1 MESANHMEKMMMM
14 RKKLGMQDG
23 ATCSRMYM
31 QELNEFGLKH
41 IRMKNDVITQHDF
54 KNVIIVWIFQFCLN
68 FYVVFRTDVPLEE
81 IYKEQLS
88 PEYGVTRLIT
98 QIVMHILI

>member
-1 MESANHMEKMMMM
+1 M
-14 RKKLGMQDG
+14 
-23 ATCSRMYM
+23 
-31 QELNEFGLKH
+31 
-41 IRMKNDVITQHDF
+41 
-54 KNVIIVWIFQFCLN
+54 IIVWIFQFCLN

-81 IYKEQLS
+81 IYKEQLT

>member
-41 IRMKNDVITQHDF
+41 IRMKNDVIT
-54 KNVIIVWIFQFCLN
+54 
-68 FYVVFRTDVPLEE
+68 
-81 IYKEQLS
+81 
-88 PEYGVTRLIT
+88 
-98 QIVMHILI
+98 